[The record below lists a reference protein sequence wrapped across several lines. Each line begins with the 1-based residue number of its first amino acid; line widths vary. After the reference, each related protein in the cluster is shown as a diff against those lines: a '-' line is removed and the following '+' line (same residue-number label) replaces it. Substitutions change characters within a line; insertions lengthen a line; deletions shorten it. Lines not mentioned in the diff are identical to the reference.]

1 MNKDKENEIKEEL
14 DENIDKA
21 IDNLRLGVLAKFILE
36 DIDNDDMEVADNYLS
51 KLRRMLIANNKN
63 KMKGNK

>member
-36 DIDNDDMEVADNYLS
+36 DINNDDMEVADNYLS
-51 KLRRMLIANNKN
+51 KLRRILIANNK
-63 KMKGNK
+63 KK